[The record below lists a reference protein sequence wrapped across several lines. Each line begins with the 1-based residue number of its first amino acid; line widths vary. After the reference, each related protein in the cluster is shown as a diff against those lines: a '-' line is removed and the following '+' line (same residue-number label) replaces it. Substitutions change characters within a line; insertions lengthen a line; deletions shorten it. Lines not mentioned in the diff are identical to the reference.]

1 MRYDDVWQR
10 VSGQD
15 VSEQWAARRAEVR
28 RGGGGGMLCWLLLVA
43 AGCWAGVRTRVRPAA
58 QIWGGG
64 SYGQWPHQLPSPD
77 MAAMVDG
84 VQNGETNTR
93 RRYLL
98 LKVPLH

>member
-64 SYGQWPHQLPSPD
+64 SYGQWPLQLP
-77 MAAMVDG
+77 
-84 VQNGETNTR
+84 
-93 RRYLL
+93 
-98 LKVPLH
+98 